1 MSKLVTPLKEEDDYF
16 FQKSVMTGT
25 HLMMGNSAMVEGCLA
40 AGCRFFA
47 GYPITPQNE
56 VPERMSQRL
65 PEVGGVYMQ
74 MEDEIGSISA
84 VTGACLGG
92 LKAMTSTSGP
102 GFSLM
107 QETMSLAALEELPI
121 VVGEVQRVGPGSGIV
136 SLPTHGDVTQFKRGG
151 NGDYEIIT
159 VAPNSAQELF
169 DLSIEAFNLA
179 EIWRNPVIIMSD
191 AWLGHIHEKV
201 VIPPADEI
209 KKRIVPRK
217 RYAPDEKL
225 KLCYTKANA
234 DFTEFDIP
242 PLPLMGTTQFPMWMP
257 TITHTKTA
265 FGTEEINV
273 AEDCIMTLNYKITK
287 NEAKIAKTEE
297 FFLDDCDILV
307 IAYGLTSRTALEA
320 VNMARAEGIKT
331 GLLRLI
337 TVWPTAVT
345 AIRKASQAVKTIV
358 MPEMNLGQ
366 IAGEVERISLKE
378 GVPVHLLSW
387 TAHLHEPEEILSKIK
402 EVA

>member
-1 MSKLVTPLKEEDDYF
+1 MSDDEYF
-16 FQKSVMTGT
+16 FNKSVMTGT
-25 HLMMGNSAMVEGCLA
+25 HLMMGNTAMVEGCIA

-47 GYPITPQNE
+47 GYPVTPQNE
-56 VPERMSQRL
+56 VPERMSLRL
-65 PEVGGVYMQ
+65 PEVGGIYLQ

-84 VTGACLGG
+84 VLGACLSGK
-92 LKAMTSTSGP
+92 KAMTSTSGV

-121 VVGEVQRVGPGSGIV
+121 VVGEVQRVGPGSGVV
-136 SLPTHGDVTQFKRGG
+136 SLPTHGDVTQFHRGG

-179 EIWRNPVIIMSD
+179 EKWRNPTIIMSD

-209 KKRIVPRK
+209 KKRVVPRK
-217 RYAPDEKL
+217 MYKPEDKL
-225 KLCYTKANA
+225 RNVFTTCKG

-242 PLPLMGTTQFPMWMP
+242 PLPLMGTPQFPMWIP
-257 TITHTKTA
+257 TVTHVQNIAFPVEDPEIADKTVK
-265 FGTEEINV
+265 IV
-273 AEDCIMTLNYKITK
+273 NYKISK
-287 NEAKIAKTEE
+287 NEDKISRTEE
-297 FFLDDCDILV
+297 RYLDDCDIL
-307 IAYGLTSRTALEA
+307 IISYGITSRTALEA
-320 VNMARAEGIKT
+320 VDMARAEGIKA
-331 GLLRLI
+331 GSLRLI
-337 TVWPTAVT
+337 TVWPTPIT
-345 AIRKASQAVKTIV
+345 AIRKAIQTVKKIV

-378 GVPVHLLSW
+378 GINVHVLPI
-387 TAHLHEPEEILSKIK
+387 TTRLHEPKEILNKIK